1 MRLSK
6 PAGFF
11 LDTTILVAAE
21 RGRLDLDAVL
31 NEHPEHDFAISTVT
45 AAEICAGVE
54 RACGSM
60 RQKHE
65 DFAERQFATF
75 AAIDFTMPDARLW
88 ADLSAQLARKGT
100 PIGAL
105 DLMIAATALCHDYGV
120 ITLNEDEF
128 RRVPGLY
135 VHVPAIDT

>member
-11 LDTTILVAAE
+11 IDTNVFVAAE
-21 RGRLDLDAVL
+21 HGRLDLDAVL
-31 NEHPEHDFAISTVT
+31 NEDPTLDFAISTVT
-45 AAEICAGVE
+45 VAELCAGVE
-54 RACGSM
+54 RAHGAM
-60 RQKHE
+60 RQKQE
-65 DFAERQFATF
+65 AFAERQFATF
-75 AAIDFTMPDARLW
+75 AAIDFTMPCARLW

-105 DLMIAATALCHDYGV
+105 DLMIAATALYHDYGV
-120 ITLNEDEF
+120 ITLNEVEF

-135 VHVPAIDT
+135 VHVPPIDT